1 MQLIH
6 ENDFCR
12 DIAIWYDEF
21 LTPGEDFND
30 SIRSALQKSTLFA
43 LAVTPNLVNEK
54 NYVMDVEYP
63 MAQKQNKKI
72 LPVELQDT
80 NRLLLKWYFK
90 SLPKC
95 VAKNDKQG
103 LSSSLAAV
111 FRDIAMRE
119 TDSSPE
125 HLLFIGLAY
134 LNGIDVEVDSARGVK
149 LITRS
154 AEGGLPQ
161 AMEKLVQLYR
171 RGTASRWIRN
181 KPSYGN
187 KGLWKSGGS
196 ILTKPANM
204 EKNCCRRCSSWP
216 NCIWR

>member
-1 MQLIH
+1 
-6 ENDFCR
+6 
-12 DIAIWYDEF
+12 
-21 LTPGEDFND
+21 
-30 SIRSALQKSTLFA
+30 
-43 LAVTPNLVNEK
+43 
-54 NYVMDVEYP
+54 MDVEYP

-103 LSSSLAAV
+103 LTSSLAAI
-111 FRDIAMRE
+111 FRDIAVRE

-171 RGTASRWIRN
+171 RGNGVPLDQEQAIAWQQRLVEKRQEVFEKTGEHGKELLQEMQQLAELYLEIENISGAAEVCRNAHIQLARSADQLGPGEVRAYNLWLHSRQAR
-181 KPSYGN
+181 
-187 KGLWKSGGS
+187 
-196 ILTKPANM
+196 
-204 EKNCCRRCSSWP
+204 
-216 NCIWR
+216 